1 MATNENVILWLATEL
16 LEQRLSLDV
25 ALRDHV
31 PTLIQRGVPFTDL
44 LDALT
49 EALESE
55 RSSLMCSYI
64 AKLCAEI
71 GNRGSFGGLA
81 PESVPSM
88 ITSAMSPSAIHF
100 AVANH
105 LEEREDWHSLQ
116 LACEHYRLSRRRLQT
131 TSEDYNVSLL
141 HEGDARRQLA
151 ELGVDPLYNL
161 ERAIEFAQKS
171 RDHFE
176 PDSHNFGVAEMNEGI
191 AHDVIATLGVEPR
204 THLESAV
211 QLYAHARSLF
221 VRGTELFAR
230 TQFHEAAARVY
241 LSDLQVDPI
250 QSLHVAVNLCENARE
265 TLSNP
270 SPGFALALLNEG
282 QARRGLAEWG
292 QRPLDNFQTAVF
304 LFRQAQNQFT
314 NGSYHWQLAVAGA
327 AGALRELAESGVN
340 TVNNYSTALEL
351 TEGLIESRALV
362 GIARAEQLITAANL
376 HTHLAQSGVNPEVNL
391 NAAIQLCHE
400 ARTGFDPVGQ
410 IHSKALTIEG
420 HAWLLKAQ
428 LGFNPEKNNKRA
440 LNLYEQSEKAFA
452 PETSGWAV
460 ARRNAARALWRLHRC
475 AEAYDRLN
483 EGLVVLE
490 SARGALHTERERIS
504 FAQTISGQ
512 YEDATLIC
520 LEAMGRANN
529 PDEKDHWLREA
540 WHQVHRAKNRAL
552 LDLVQRGRPRLG
564 QAEQSLWQDLESFFR
579 ELSEC
584 EKDIESH
591 RRTVFEDTGEWIQRM
606 NQLNIKH
613 SSLTRSVEEKRAQM
627 LKEIEDADVFLGTD
641 VPSVESVRTE
651 LRQLAVRC
659 SGPTQRS
666 LLVEFF
672 HLDMGTVLV
681 FLAPLWNLD
690 HLEVQQLSFP
700 PRFILRMATDL
711 LANTISAE
719 TRAPARA
726 ASQLPDQTIASLLNV
741 MSSLVEPWSDYLDK
755 WQPTELII
763 SPHSVLNL
771 LPIHAATYRGTPLIE
786 HFPIAYLPSPALGN
800 ALLQRHRRKIDTALL
815 IGNPNGDLE
824 NAEHEVDQITE
835 QLVSV
840 GSDVQR
846 FYRKD
851 ATTECVQK
859 YAAEA
864 SVVHLACHSEID
876 HADFLRSGFLL
887 SDRRMTVLEIMSS
900 VELRRASLVYLSS
913 CDSARPA
920 VGHTE
925 ELMALARSFLYAGSP
940 TIIAS
945 LWPLDD
951 ETGCTFAEHFYNA
964 WLSERVS
971 MIRAFQAA
979 MLRTREST
987 PDPMYWAPFTMI
999 GAW

>member
-1 MATNENVILWLATEL
+1 MATNENVILWLATEV
-16 LEQRLSLDV
+16 LEQRISLDV

-31 PTLIQRGVPFTDL
+31 PRLIQRGVPFADL

-49 EALESE
+49 VTLESE
-55 RSSLMCSYI
+55 CSSLMCSYI

-88 ITSAMSPSAIHF
+88 IASAMSPSAIHF

-105 LEEREDWHSLQ
+105 LDEREDWPSLQ
-116 LACEHYRLSRRRLQT
+116 LACEHYRLSRRRLRS

-141 HEGDARRQLA
+141 HEGDARRQLG

-161 ERAIEFAQKS
+161 ERAIEFAQQS
-171 RDHFE
+171 REHFE
-176 PDSHNFGVAEMNEGI
+176 PDSHNFGVSEMNEGI
-191 AHDVIATLGVEPR
+191 AHDVIATLGVQPR

-230 TQFHEAAARVY
+230 TQFNEAAARVY
-241 LSDLQVDPI
+241 LSDLQVDPV
-250 QSLHVAVNLCENARE
+250 QSLHTAVNLCEDARE

-292 QRPLDNFQTAVF
+292 ERPLDNFQTAVF
-304 LFRQAQNQFT
+304 LFAQAQNQFT
-314 NGSYHWQLAVAGA
+314 TGSYHWQLAVSGR
-327 AGALRELAESGVN
+327 AGALRELAQSGLN
-340 TVNNYSTALEL
+340 TRSNYSAALGL

-362 GIARAEQLITAANL
+362 GIARAEQQIVAANL
-376 HTHLAQSGVNPEVNL
+376 HTDLAQAGVNPELNL

-400 ARTGFDPVGQ
+400 ARTGFDPVGH
-410 IHSKALTIEG
+410 IHSRALTSEG

-428 LGFNPEKNNKRA
+428 LGFSPEENNKRA
-440 LNLYEQSEKAFA
+440 FDLYEQSEKAFA

-460 ARRNAARALWRLHRC
+460 ARRNAARALWRLHQF
-475 AEAYDRLN
+475 AQAYDRLN
-483 EGLVVLE
+483 EGLLVLE
-490 SARGALHTERERIS
+490 SGRGELRTERERIS

-512 YEDATLIC
+512 YEDVTLIC
-520 LEAMGRANN
+520 LDAMAYANN
-529 PDEKDHWLREA
+529 PDEKDRWLREA

-552 LDLVQRGRPRLG
+552 LDLLQRGSPRLG
-564 QAEQSLWQDLESFFR
+564 QAEQSLWQELELLFK
-579 ELSEC
+579 ELNDC

-591 RRTVFEDTGEWIQRM
+591 RRTVLRDTAEWIQRM
-606 NQLNIKH
+606 NQLNVKH
-613 SSLTRSVEEKRAQM
+613 SSLTRSVEEKRAQA
-627 LKEIEDADVFLGTD
+627 LSKIEDADAFLSTN
-641 VPSVESVRTE
+641 VPPVANVRTE
-651 LRQLAVRC
+651 LQQLAARC
-659 SGPTQRS
+659 SGPAQRS

-672 HLDMGTVLV
+672 HLDMGDVLV

-690 HLEVQQLSFP
+690 QLEIQRLSFP
-700 PRFILRMATDL
+700 PGFILKIAIDL
-711 LANTISAE
+711 LANTTTDK
-719 TRAPARA
+719 TRAPAKI
-726 ASQLPDQTIASLLNV
+726 ASQLPDQTMTSLLNV

-755 WQPTELII
+755 WQPTELIV

-771 LPIHAATYRGTPLIE
+771 LPIHAATCHGAPLIE
-786 HFPIAYLPSPALGN
+786 QFPIGYLPSPALAS
-800 ALLQRHRRKIDTALL
+800 ALLQRHRRAIDTALL
-815 IGNPNGDLE
+815 IGNPNADLE
-824 NAEHEVDQITE
+824 NAEREVHQIMK
-835 QLVSV
+835 QLVSI
-840 GSDVQR
+840 GAEVQS
-846 FYRKD
+846 FYRER
-851 ATTECVQK
+851 ATTESVQK

-876 HADFLRSGFLL
+876 HTDFLRSGFRL
-887 SDRRMTVLEIMSS
+887 SDRCMTVLEIMSS

-913 CDSARPA
+913 CDSARPV
-920 VGHTE
+920 VGQTE

-940 TIIAS
+940 TIVAS

-951 ETGCTFAEHFYNA
+951 ETGCVFAEHFYDA
-964 WLSERVS
+964 WLSERVP
-971 MIRAFQAA
+971 MIRAFQTA
-979 MLRTREST
+979 MLRTRENT
-987 PDPMYWAPFTMI
+987 PDPMYWAPFIMI

>member
-1 MATNENVILWLATEL
+1 MDQNENVILRLANEV
-16 LEQRLSLDV
+16 LEQRISLDV
-25 ALRDHV
+25 ALRDRV
-31 PTLIQRGVPFTDL
+31 PALIQRGVLFSDL
-44 LDALT
+44 IDALT

-55 RSSLMCSYI
+55 PNSLMCSYI
-64 AKLCAEI
+64 ARLCVEI
-71 GNRGSFGGLA
+71 SSRGSFGGLA

-105 LEEREDWHSLQ
+105 LDERGDWQSLQ
-116 LACEHYRLSRRRLQT
+116 LACEHYRLSRRGLQS

-151 ELGVDPLYNL
+151 DLGVDPLFNL
-161 ERAIEFAQKS
+161 ERAIKFAEES

-176 PDSHNFGVAEMNEGI
+176 PDSQNFGIAEMNEAI
-191 AHDVIATLGVEPR
+191 AHDVIAMLGVEPR
-204 THLESAV
+204 THLEQALE
-211 QLYAHARSLF
+211 LYAHARSVF

-230 TQFHEAAARVY
+230 TQFNEAAARVY
-241 LSDLQVDPI
+241 LSDLQVDPL
-250 QSLHVAVNLCENARE
+250 QSLNTAVNLCEDARE

-292 QRPLDNFQTAVF
+292 ERPLDNFQTAAF
-304 LFRQAQNQFT
+304 LFRQAQDQFT
-314 NGSYHWQLAVAGA
+314 TGSYHWQLAVAGA
-327 AGALRELAESGVN
+327 AGTLRELAERGVN
-340 TVNNYSTALEL
+340 TVGNYSAALEL
-351 TEGLIESRALV
+351 TESLIESRTLV
-362 GIARAEQLITAANL
+362 GIARAEQQIAAAIL
-376 HTHLAQSGVNPEVNL
+376 HTGLAQSGVNPELNL
-391 NAAIQLCHE
+391 NEAIQLCNE
-400 ARTGFDPVGQ
+400 ARTGFDPVGR
-410 IHSKALTIEG
+410 IHARALTNEG
-420 HAWLLKAQ
+420 HAWLLKAHF
-428 LGFNPEKNNKRA
+428 GFSPEENNKRA
-440 LNLYEQSEKAFA
+440 FDLYEQSERAFP

-460 ARRNAARALWRLHRC
+460 ARRNAARALWRLHRFT
-475 AEAYDRLN
+475 EAYERLN
-483 EGLVVLE
+483 EGLLVLE
-490 SARGALHTERERIS
+490 SGRGGLRTERERIS

-520 LEAMGRANN
+520 LDATAYANSR
-529 PDEKDHWLREA
+529 DEKDHWLREA

-552 LDLVQRGRPRLG
+552 LDLLQRGKPRLR
-564 QAEQSLWQDLESFFR
+564 QAERSLWEELEILFKR
-579 ELSEC
+579 LSEC

-591 RRTVFEDTGEWIQRM
+591 RRTVVRDRTEWIQRM
-606 NQLNIKH
+606 NQLNAQH
-613 SSLTRSVEEKRAQM
+613 SSLIRSVEEKREQA

-641 VPSVESVRTE
+641 VPSVESMRSE

-659 SGPTQRS
+659 SGPTHRP

-672 HLDMGTVLV
+672 HLDTGNVLV

-690 HLEVQQLSFP
+690 RLEVQQLSFP
-700 PRFILRMATDL
+700 ARFIPKIATDL
-711 LANTISAE
+711 LANTFSPE

-726 ASQLPDQTIASLLNV
+726 ASRLPDQTMTSILNE
-741 MSSLVEPWSDYLDK
+741 MSSLVEPWSDYLDN

-771 LPIHAATYRGTPLIE
+771 LPIHAATCRGAPLIE
-786 HFPIAYLPSPALGN
+786 QFPIAYLPSPALAS
-800 ALLQRHRRKIDTALL
+800 ALLQRHRREVDTALL
-815 IGNPNGDLE
+815 IGNPNADLE
-824 NAEHEVDQITE
+824 NAEREVAQISK
-835 QLVSV
+835 QFA
-840 GSDVQR
+840 GVQPFCR
-846 FYRKD
+846 EH

-864 SVVHLACHSEID
+864 NVVHLACHSEIN

-900 VELRRASLVYLSS
+900 LELRRASLVYLSS

-920 VGHTE
+920 VGQTE
-925 ELMALARSFLYAGSP
+925 ELMALARAFLYAGSP

-964 WLSERVS
+964 WLSEGVS
-971 MIRAFQAA
+971 MIRAFQTA
-979 MLRTREST
+979 MLRTRDSA
-987 PDPMYWAPFTMI
+987 PDPIYWAPFTMI